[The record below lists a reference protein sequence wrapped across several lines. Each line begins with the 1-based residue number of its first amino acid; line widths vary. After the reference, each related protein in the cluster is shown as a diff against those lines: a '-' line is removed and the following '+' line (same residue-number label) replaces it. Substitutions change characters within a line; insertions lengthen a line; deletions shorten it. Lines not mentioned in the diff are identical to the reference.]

1 MIRRKNNQLPENLP
15 QLQNLIKRDPL
26 SYKDEFIQQKR
37 HYESLLSLFELHPDE
52 YNKSLVD
59 LVMFMAQ
66 VSSCYPD
73 SLKDFPQELVNI
85 LGTHNTVLH
94 AEMRMAFCRAL
105 ILLRNRNLL
114 APMDLLTLF
123 FLLLRSHDKALRQY
137 LEDHIISDI
146 KNMNA
151 KQKNMKLNGSL
162 QNFMYNMLN
171 DSNKK
176 AVKMSLNIMV
186 ELYKKNV
193 WRDAKTVNV
202 IATAMFSKVT
212 KIMVTALRFFLSS
225 DESKDDSED
234 SDSDDNTPSARD
246 VIMANKF
253 NKKTRK
259 REKHLKKVKNV
270 ISKSKKKKK
279 KRTTLDNNFS
289 ALHLIHDPQ
298 GIAEKLFKQIETRN
312 EKFEVKVLTLDV
324 ISRLIGLHQ
333 LILLNF
339 YPFIQRFLQPHQK
352 EVTKLLLFVAQA
364 SHDLVPPDVLEPILR
379 TLVNNFVTE
388 RNTSDVM
395 AIGLNAVKELCAK
408 CPLAMNEDLLR
419 DLVQYKNYRERS
431 VNMAAKSL
439 IHLYRTSLPELLHKR
454 DRGKPTESTIEL
466 KVKNFGE
473 IDVKDY
479 IPGAE
484 VLVQEKEKKDKA
496 GENSDSENDDE
507 EWIDDSESEEEIEL
521 SGNDSDKV
529 NEEDLDTSTNESN
542 RSRTI
547 SENDK
552 VSEKKTEK
560 KNPQEILIE
569 KKKLASTVSTTKILT
584 DEDFHKI
591 EAAQL
596 AKEVYALKHRGV
608 KRPAEEEA
616 ERGELITL
624 ADIENIYKKRKQ
636 SKEDRIQS
644 VRKGQEGREKFGYKV
659 GRQNPFASTTNR
671 EKRKTK
677 NFMMVRHKA
686 RSKVKRSFKDK
697 QLALRNYLIKQ
708 KKMR

>member
-202 IATAMFSKVT
+202 IATAMFS

-484 VLVQEKEKKDKA
+484 VLVQEKEKDKA

>member
-1 MIRRKNNQLPENLP
+1 RKNNQLPENLP

>member
-484 VLVQEKEKKDKA
+484 VLVQEKEKDKA

>member
-94 AEMRMAFCRAL
+94 AEMRM
-105 ILLRNRNLL
+105 
-114 APMDLLTLF
+114 
-123 FLLLRSHDKALRQY
+123 
-137 LEDHIISDI
+137 
-146 KNMNA
+146 
-151 KQKNMKLNGSL
+151 SL

-234 SDSDDNTPSARD
+234 SDSDD
-246 VIMANKF
+246 
-253 NKKTRK
+253 
-259 REKHLKKVKNV
+259 
-270 ISKSKKKKK
+270 KSKKKKK

-454 DRGKPTESTIEL
+454 DRLNEVINFDPNTFRYHELIRSLGSAQLSLCMVASGVWDAYHVEYLYPWDMAAGSLIITEAGGSVLDVDGSNFDVEYGRCIAAGTESL
-466 KVKNFGE
+466 ARKLV
-473 IDVKDY
+473 
-479 IPGAE
+479 E
-484 VLVQEKEKKDKA
+484 VFRVD
-496 GENSDSENDDE
+496 
-507 EWIDDSESEEEIEL
+507 
-521 SGNDSDKV
+521 
-529 NEEDLDTSTNESN
+529 
-542 RSRTI
+542 
-547 SENDK
+547 
-552 VSEKKTEK
+552 
-560 KNPQEILIE
+560 
-569 KKKLASTVSTTKILT
+569 
-584 DEDFHKI
+584 
-591 EAAQL
+591 
-596 AKEVYALKHRGV
+596 
-608 KRPAEEEA
+608 
-616 ERGELITL
+616 
-624 ADIENIYKKRKQ
+624 
-636 SKEDRIQS
+636 
-644 VRKGQEGREKFGYKV
+644 
-659 GRQNPFASTTNR
+659 
-671 EKRKTK
+671 
-677 NFMMVRHKA
+677 
-686 RSKVKRSFKDK
+686 
-697 QLALRNYLIKQ
+697 
-708 KKMR
+708 

>member
-26 SYKDEFIQQKR
+26 SYKDEFIQQQR
-37 HYESLLSLFELHPDE
+37 HYKSLLSLFELHPEE

-66 VSSCYPD
+66 VSHCYPD
-73 SLKDFPQELVNI
+73 LMINFPQELVNI
-85 LGTHNTVLH
+85 LGTHNTILH
-94 AEMRMAFCRAL
+94 AEIRMAFCRAL

-123 FLLLRSHDKALRQY
+123 FHLLRSHDKALRQY
-137 LEDHIISDI
+137 LEEHIISDI

-151 KQKNMKLNGSL
+151 KQKNMKLNGTM
-162 QNFMYNMLN
+162 QNFMYNMLSDN
-171 DSNKK
+171 NKK
-176 AVKMSLNIMV
+176 AVKMSLNIMI

-193 WRDAKTVNV
+193 WRDTKTVNV
-202 IATAMFSKVT
+202 IATALFSKIT
-212 KIMVTALRFFLSS
+212 KIVVTALKFFLSG
-225 DESKDDSED
+225 DENKEDSED

-259 REKHLKKVKNV
+259 REKHLKKVKNI

-279 KRTTLDNNFS
+279 KRSALENNFS

-298 GIAEKLFKQIETRN
+298 AIAEKLFKQLETRN
-312 EKFEVKVLTLDV
+312 EKFEVKVLILDV

-364 SHDLVPPDVLEPILR
+364 SHDLVPPDVLEPILH

-395 AIGLNAVKELCAK
+395 AIGLNAVRELCAK
-408 CPLAMNEDLLR
+408 CPLAMNQDLLR
-419 DLVQYKNYRERS
+419 DLVQYRNYRDRS
-431 VNMAAKSL
+431 VNMAARSL

-454 DRGKPTESTIEL
+454 DRGKPTESTLEL

-473 IDVKDY
+473 VDAKDY

-484 VLVQEKEKKDKA
+484 ILVEKNKNEDKT
-496 GENSDSENDDE
+496 GGSSDWESVDEECSENSDEEVDDC
-507 EWIDDSESEEEIEL
+507 S
-521 SGNDSDKV
+521 SDHDEV
-529 NEEDLDTSTNESN
+529 NEEGLDVSISASN
-542 RSRTI
+542 PSQT
-547 SENDK
+547 
-552 VSEKKTEK
+552 VSESGKIDEK
-560 KNPQEILIE
+560 KSTLEMLLE
-569 KKKLASTVSTTKILT
+569 KKKLASTVSMTKILT
-584 DEDFHKI
+584 DEDFKKI

-596 AKEVYALKHRGV
+596 AKEVYALKHKGV
-608 KRPAEEEA
+608 KRPAEEEP
-616 ERGELITL
+616 ERGELISL
-624 ADIENIYKKRKQ
+624 ADIENIYKKRKNT
-636 SKEDRIQS
+636 KEDRIQS
-644 VRKGQEGREKFGYKV
+644 VRSGQEGREKFGYKV

-697 QLALRNYLIKQ
+697 QIALRNYLIKQ

>member
-202 IATAMFSKVT
+202 IATAMFS

>member
-1 MIRRKNNQLPENLP
+1 MSKRKNNQLPENLP
-15 QLQNLIKRDPL
+15 QLQNLIKRDPQ
-26 SYKDEFIQQKR
+26 SYKDEFVQQQR
-37 HYESLLSLFELHPDE
+37 HYKSLLSIFELHPDE

-66 VSSCYPD
+66 VSQCYPD
-73 SLKDFPQELVNI
+73 LLINFPQELINV

-105 ILLRNRNLL
+105 VLLRNRNLL

-123 FLLLRSHDKALRQY
+123 FHLLRSNDKALRKY
-137 LEDHIISDI
+137 LEEHIISDI

-151 KQKNMKLNGSL
+151 KQKNMKLNGAM
-162 QNFMYNMLN
+162 QNFMYNMLTDN
-171 DSNKK
+171 NKK
-176 AVKMSLNIMV
+176 AVKMSLNIMI

-202 IATAMFSKVT
+202 ITTALFSKIT
-212 KIMVTALRFFLSS
+212 KVMVTALKFFLTS
-225 DESKDDSED
+225 DEAKNESDE

-259 REKHLKKVKNV
+259 REKQLKKVKSV

-279 KRTTLDNNFS
+279 ANPAINNFS

-298 GIAEKLFKQIETRN
+298 GIAEKLFKQLETRN

-364 SHDLVPPDVLEPILR
+364 SHELVPPEFLEPILR
-379 TLVNNFVTE
+379 TLVNNFITE

-419 DLVQYKNYRERS
+419 DLVQYKHYRDRS
-431 VNMAAKSL
+431 VSMAAKSL
-439 IHLYRTSLPELLHKR
+439 IHLYRTSLPEMLHKK
-454 DRGKPTESTIEL
+454 DRGKPTEATIEL
-466 KVKNFGE
+466 KMKNFGE
-473 IDVKDY
+473 IDVKDHV
-479 IPGAE
+479 PGAE
-484 VLVQEKEKKDKA
+484 VLLNESKEENDEDSDA
-496 GENSDSENDDE
+496 SEEDEDDDESGEWCTDSENE
-507 EWIDDSESEEEIEL
+507 ENEDNTLDKSVDQISQT
-521 SGNDSDKV
+521 NKSDNKTIKKMEP
-529 NEEDLDTSTNESN
+529 NKKSTKDLLL
-542 RSRTI
+542 
-547 SENDK
+547 
-552 VSEKKTEK
+552 EK
-560 KNPQEILIE
+560 Q
-569 KKKLASTVSTTKILT
+569 KLAKEISVTKILT
-584 DEDFHKI
+584 DEDFQKI

-596 AKEVYALKHRGV
+596 AKQVYALKKKGV
-608 KRPAEEEA
+608 KRPAEEEQ
-616 ERGELITL
+616 ERGELISL
-624 ADIENIYKKRKQ
+624 ADIENIYKKRKNT
-636 SKEDRIQS
+636 KEDRIKS
-644 VRKGQEGREKFGYKV
+644 VREGQEGREKFGYKV

-671 EKRKTK
+671 EKKKNK

-686 RSKVKRSFKDK
+686 RVKVKKSFKDK
-697 QLALRNYLIKQ
+697 QIALRNYLIKQ
-708 KKMR
+708 RKMR